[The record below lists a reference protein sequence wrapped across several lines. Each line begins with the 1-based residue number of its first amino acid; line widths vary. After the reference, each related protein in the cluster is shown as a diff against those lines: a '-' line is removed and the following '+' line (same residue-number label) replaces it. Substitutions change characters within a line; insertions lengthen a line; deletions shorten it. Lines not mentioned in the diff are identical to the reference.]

1 MSGVIRTAD
10 VLIQTEA
17 SRKHRGVSPGVRD
30 DAYYR
35 LETLLRVAQVVGE
48 GMVLR
53 LRKSKMNVVYMYV
66 KAYKYRVHHI
76 RWSNWIFSRRSGS
89 D

>member
-1 MSGVIRTAD
+1 MYLFRQKRVESTGVFHQAYGMTRT
-10 VLIQTEA
+10 IG
-17 SRKHRGVSPGVRD
+17 SR
-30 DAYYR
+30 
-35 LETLLRVAQVVGE
+35 LLRVAQVVGE